1 MQGGRHGS
9 GECDLAREDDVR
21 TMGQDAST
29 PMASERVGRYGGRSV
44 GRAGGLAV
52 LGALGLG
59 LTLAACDEE
68 GTTGPQSPAYMQ
80 VALTGAGGGG
90 SAASQDVVSLNEEE
104 VASAIES
111 AEVWISEVYF
121 QGVPDEGQGRVEV
134 FKAENEGDRQVVDL
148 MDLHE
153 GVDVFLGDEPE
164 EVVPGRYGQL
174 RLVVDEATVVV
185 DGEEMD
191 LKIPSGEQTGIKVLP
206 PRENDEDEENGDDEN
221 GENGE
226 NGDEDNGN
234 GDENGND
241 ENDNDN
247 GNEDNGENDEEAG
260 DVEVDNGEIVTVV
273 VSVDVEENFVLQG
286 PPGEVTGVLFT
297 PTLRQGRVA
306 VENTGG

>member
-221 GENGE
+221 
-226 NGDEDNGN
+226 
-234 GDENGND
+234 
-241 ENDNDN
+241 DNDN